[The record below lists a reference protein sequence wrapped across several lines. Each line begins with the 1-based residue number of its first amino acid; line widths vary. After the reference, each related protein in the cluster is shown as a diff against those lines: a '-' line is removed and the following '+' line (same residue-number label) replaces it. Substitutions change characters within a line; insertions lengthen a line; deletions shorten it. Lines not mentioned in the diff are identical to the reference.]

1 MKTMI
6 EIEMVCWYRFN
17 LVQSKLFKEL
27 AEETIG
33 CFFCLDL
40 NRRRNECFFL
50 VGVDAQSKSGWS
62 IIKLSVS
69 IFCTE
74 KKKRLNKKKFIYE
87 FFSFLNLIEINF

>member
-6 EIEMVCWYRFN
+6 EIEMLCWYWFN

-27 AEETIG
+27 AEETMG

-40 NRRRNECFFL
+40 NRWRNECFFL

-69 IFCTE
+69 IFCPKE
-74 KKKRLNKKKFIYE
+74 KKVK
-87 FFSFLNLIEINF
+87 